1 MYRTWETRVDAMA
14 EVPQE
19 QKKTPVALVVEDE
32 SEVRDLLRVEL
43 QVEGFTVLTAGN
55 GAEGVATATS
65 LRPDVILMDVVM
77 PIMDGIEATQKLT
90 TDEVTRHIPVVMV
103 TVVEKREE
111 VTRALEAGAFDY
123 VSKPFFLP
131 ELKARVHAA
140 LRYKL
145 LYDELSAA
153 RKQAVENEKFKAVK
167 EVFSSIQENI
177 TSKLTV
183 IMGKVD
189 IIRSKQGNASK
200 DDLNSILNAAL
211 KINKSINYFDVL
223 EAYPLAAMQNGM
235 RSFEFDRHSWSGPQ
249 PRR

>member
-1 MYRTWETRVDAMA
+1 MA
-14 EVPQE
+14 EGPKA
-19 QKKTPVALVVEDE
+19 QKKSPVMLVVEDE

-43 QVEGFTVLTAGN
+43 QLEGFTVLTAGN
-55 GAEGVATATS
+55 GAEGVSAATS
-65 LRPDVILMDVVM
+65 LRPDVILMDLVM
-77 PIMDGIEATQKLT
+77 PIMDGIEATQRLT
-90 TDEVTRHIPVVMV
+90 NDEVTGHIPVVMV

-111 VTRALEAGAFDY
+111 ITRALQAGAFDY

-131 ELKARVHAA
+131 ELKARVRAA

-145 LYDELSAA
+145 LHDELKAA

-167 EVFSSIQENI
+167 EVFSTIQENI

-189 IIRSKQGNASK
+189 IIRSKQGSASK
-200 DDLNSILNAAL
+200 EDLNSILNAAL
-211 KINKSINYFDVL
+211 KINKSINHLDVIDT
-223 EAYPLAAMQNGM
+223 YPLVATQNGM
-235 RSFEFDRHSWSGPQ
+235 RRFELDASSWGGTP